1 MKYIINLIVLIKMKL
16 KKKKKN
22 WKKIP
27 AISSIKILKTIEY

>member
-16 KKKKKN
+16 KKKKN

-27 AISSIKILKTIEY
+27 AINSIKILKTIEY